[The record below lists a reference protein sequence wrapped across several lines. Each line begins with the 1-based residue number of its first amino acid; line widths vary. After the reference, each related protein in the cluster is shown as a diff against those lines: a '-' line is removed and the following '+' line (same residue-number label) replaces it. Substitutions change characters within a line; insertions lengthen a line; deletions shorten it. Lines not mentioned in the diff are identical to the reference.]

1 MEKIIKSRPT
11 FLFFLSSFCN
21 RNYTMI
27 KLLSSLQVSGN
38 RVHFLN
44 IKHTLV
50 AISSYFLQ
58 FSSGKTKMV
67 GRLRHAPA
75 GEGQMQSS
83 GNILLVFFFS
93 CFFFPQWTLQQDS
106 QCFAPCWSSF
116 PNFHLPSSVS
126 LHILHSLTPAGGWNC
141 HCIRNKRCEVH
152 WRPQARGALRWSP
165 APSGLCLP

>member
-38 RVHFLN
+38 RVHFF

-75 GEGQMQSS
+75 GEGKMQST
-83 GNILLVFFFS
+83 GLTGLNARHR
-93 CFFFPQWTLQQDS
+93 LQ
-106 QCFAPCWSSF
+106 
-116 PNFHLPSSVS
+116 
-126 LHILHSLTPAGGWNC
+126 
-141 HCIRNKRCEVH
+141 R
-152 WRPQARGALRWSP
+152 
-165 APSGLCLP
+165 

>member
-83 GNILLVFFFS
+83 GNILLGFFFFS
-93 CFFFPQWTLQQDS
+93 FFFFSMHDHVIKLSLKYTLTLPWGRAVINRGMCSGTIWLCRVALWQVS
-106 QCFAPCWSSF
+106 CSIMSHVTHLCMLLLVSF
-116 PNFHLPSSVS
+116 
-126 LHILHSLTPAGGWNC
+126 
-141 HCIRNKRCEVH
+141 EYY
-152 WRPQARGALRWSP
+152 
-165 APSGLCLP
+165 

>member
-83 GNILLVFFFS
+83 GNILLGCFFFRFFFFFS
-93 CFFFPQWTLQQDS
+93 
-106 QCFAPCWSSF
+106 
-116 PNFHLPSSVS
+116 PNGHYNRTPNV
-126 LHILHSLTPAGGWNC
+126 LHHVGALSLTSIFPPLFYYIYFIA
-141 HCIRNKRCEVH
+141 
-152 WRPQARGALRWSP
+152 
-165 APSGLCLP
+165 